1 MNYTTMKFAFLPGS
15 SWIAAIHGRLY
26 SSKLAKIQ
34 GFLRSAKNEE
44 FGRFALSL
52 STKIALL
59 GYVMNDFETILTE
72 IENELET
79 EKIKVQEHIERGCA
93 WRGADSRLM
102 IRFSAATDALIF
114 ELRSSYEILYKYT
127 KMIYVECFS
136 ESLSH
141 EDIPK
146 MIAAQG
152 MDSTWVDRLR
162 KFRHLFSHESTPWF
176 SVKFTED
183 GFREII
189 ILENVSSDPNNAE
202 NWIAMSEVSG
212 IIRGFEAA
220 VTLLKQTIIEKIND
234 LELQDQ

>member
-1 MNYTTMKFAFLPGS
+1 MKFAFLPGS
-15 SWIAAIHGRLY
+15 SWINAISGRLG

-34 GFLRSAKNEE
+34 EFLRSAKIDE
-44 FGRFALSL
+44 FDRFALSL

-59 GYVMNDFETILTE
+59 GYVLNDFEKILVD
-72 IENELET
+72 IEDELEK
-79 EKIKVQEHIERGCA
+79 ENAKVQEHIAGGYA
-93 WRGADSRLM
+93 WRGADSKIM
-102 IRFSAATDALIF
+102 FRFSAATDALIF
-114 ELRSSYEILYKYT
+114 ELRSSYEILEKYT

-136 ESLSH
+136 ESLSR
-141 EDIPK
+141 EDIPN

-183 GFREII
+183 GHREII
-189 ILENVSSDPNNAE
+189 ILKNVSSNPNDSE
-202 NWIAMSEVSG
+202 NWIAMSEVTG

-220 VTLLKQTIIEKIND
+220 MTLLKQKIFQKIND
-234 LELQDQ
+234 LEPQDK